1 MFTWLLHG
9 SPSTVDIDDNHGQ
22 GNICLCL
29 AILAGLLQVES
40 TLSMRFG
47 PKFGTR
53 CFSAFCTD

>member
-40 TLSMRFG
+40 SAKTYGR
-47 PKFGTR
+47 KFGTR
-53 CFSAFCTD
+53 CFWA